1 MLVILGVFEGVV
13 CYMSG
18 FYIVVKMVEGLMYDL
33 NIIILV
39 VIYLDYGLSFE
50 KCKEVIDVGFIFV
63 MIDVFYSFFEENV
76 EIIFKVVEYVYDR
89 GVFVEV
95 ELGIVGG

>member
-1 MLVILGVFEGVV
+1 
-13 CYMSG
+13 MSG
-18 FYIVVKMVEGLMYDL
+18 FYIIVKMVEGLMYDL
-33 NIIILV
+33 NIIIFV

-50 KCKEVIDVGFIFV
+50 KCKEVIDVGFILV
-63 MIDVFYSFFEENV
+63 MIDVLYSLFEENV
-76 EIIFKVVEYVYDR
+76 VIIKKVVEYVYEK